1 MIHNCL
7 EYLMETYSTILV
19 KSTTRESLKD
29 IGKKGQTYDEIIYK
43 LLKQH
48 DDSFES
54 KSKSSQLDESS
65 NL

>member
-1 MIHNCL
+1 
-7 EYLMETYSTILV
+7 METYSTILV

>member
-1 MIHNCL
+1 MDRN
-7 EYLMETYSTILV
+7 STILIR
-19 KSTTRESLKD
+19 STTRESLKD
-29 IGKKGQTYDEIIYK
+29 IGKKGQTYDEIIYE